1 MLKGLPTREELHEL
15 SEADLIAAFGE
26 NGWKRLPDE
35 VYRKLEYHPSTKE
48 VVEHHTAVYAA
59 KQGDDI
65 VRAPHPVDLL
75 SHSIAT
81 PSLVAAIMNGKY
93 TNAIPL
99 YRIGQEFAR
108 NDVKISVPTMS
119 NWVIRCAQRYIQPLY
134 DRLHEE
140 LLKQHI
146 IQIDETPCHVTKDGR
161 PANAN
166 SYMFVYHS
174 GEYHKDGHVVL
185 YDYRKT
191 RNSSHMDEFLGS
203 FSGTIMSD
211 AFSGYDALDRKRAD
225 IRIAHCW
232 AHAHRDYAIT
242 AE

>member
-1 MLKGLPTREELHEL
+1 MY
-15 SEADLIAAFGE
+15 EAGQGCVTYTLICASGISP
-26 NGWKRLPDE
+26 NGRGT
-35 VYRKLEYHPSTKE
+35 S
-48 VVEHHTAVYAA
+48 
-59 KQGDDI
+59 
-65 VRAPHPVDLL
+65 RAHFTFLIGFRSATLL
-75 SHSIAT
+75 LAGYM
-81 PSLVAAIMNGKY
+81 V
-93 TNAIPL
+93 
-99 YRIGQEFAR
+99 
-108 NDVKISVPTMS
+108 
-119 NWVIRCAQRYIQPLY
+119 IQPLY

-232 AHAHRDYAIT
+232 AHARRDYAMAVKIQQGQNRGPSKQS
-242 AE
+242 ASSNLLRIKHCSALVHFMRWKKNGRIFPLKNA